1 MFVYLNLSEK
11 TCWFLLITAAN
22 GINRYFLSIN
32 SQLGQKVLSKLLK
45 QLERFDITYLI
56 TLQQLETF

>member
-11 TCWFLLITAAN
+11 TCWFFLITAAN

-45 QLERFDITYLI
+45 QLERFDIT
-56 TLQQLETF
+56 